1 MPKDLGARRYSN
13 GGPKSKKV
21 RSFSGTRNGRGPSI
35 CDDDANAN
43 VPESK
48 PSKRD
53 QRNSPAHGHNKAGH
67 RPRCSQ

>member
-13 GGPKSKKV
+13 GGPKSKKA
-21 RSFSGTRNGRGPSI
+21 RSFSGARNGRGPSI
-35 CDDDANAN
+35 CDGDANAN

-53 QRNSPAHGHNKAGH
+53 RRNNPVHDYNKAGH
-67 RPRCSQ
+67 RPRYSR